1 MVSALS
7 EIENQGKPHAL
18 YITLALNGIMY
29 GTPIHKDLVCVKH
42 YIHCL
47 SITIVCTIGKV
58 ALLYCSPKNVSS
70 THHDFLVTKQ
80 N

>member
-1 MVSALS
+1 MISALS

-29 GTPIHKDLVCVKH
+29 GTPINKDLVCVKH

-47 SITIVCTIGKV
+47 SVTIVCTIGKV
-58 ALLYCSPKNVSS
+58 ARVQDYCTIVPRMSVAHMTS
-70 THHDFLVTKQ
+70 
-80 N
+80 